1 VNYTKSTHLYR
12 QIIQDLKLKIND
24 GKLPVGTQIDTHKQL
39 ALNYN
44 VSLITVKKAI
54 DELVNEG
61 FLTSK
66 AGKGT
71 FVVNTEGKIK
81 ENKSIQTTN
90 TIGFVLRDLQN
101 PFFSL
106 IAHEIELL
114 AHHKGYTTLIANS
127 SDNFEK
133 EENIIRQLK
142 NSGASGLIIA
152 SMAQKYFASET
163 IRSLHREKFPYVMVS
178 YIHDKDIYFVGTD
191 HIHGGFL
198 ATEHLIKEGYKSI
211 GYINSPMGN
220 LTSDLRRIGYFKAF
234 EYYKKTVNP
243 DHIYY
248 LRSGGGWQ
256 YYTAGAEIGKLICK
270 TKNRPDAFFVY
281 NDLVA
286 LGFQRAILDSGLII
300 PDDIAIVGYDDIE
313 LASLARVPLTTIRQ
327 PVKKIATQALRVITA
342 QVESNKP
349 EYHTILKPELVIRN
363 STIKQTQ

>member
-1 VNYTKSTHLYR
+1 MKYTNSTHLYR
-12 QIIQDLKLKIND
+12 QIIQDLKLKITD
-24 GKLPVGTQIDTHKQL
+24 GKLPLGSQIDTQKQL
-39 ALNYN
+39 AVQYN

-54 DELVNEG
+54 DELVKEG

-71 FVVNTEGKIK
+71 FVVNPEGKIK
-81 ENKSIQTTN
+81 AKNSIKTIN

-114 AHHKGYTTLIANS
+114 AHQKGYTTLIANS

-142 NSGASGLIIA
+142 NSGATGLIIA

-163 IRSLHREKFPYVMVS
+163 IRTLHREKFPYVMVS

-191 HIHGGFL
+191 HVHGGFL
-198 ATEHLIKEGYKSI
+198 ATEHLIKQGFKSI
-211 GYINSPMGN
+211 GYINSSIGN

-234 EYYKKTVNP
+234 AHYKRTIDP
-243 DHIYY
+243 DHIFY
-248 LRSGGGWQ
+248 LQSGGGWQ
-256 YYTAGAEIGKLICK
+256 YFSAGIEIGKIICK
-270 TKNRPDAFFVY
+270 TKNRPEAFFVY

-286 LGFQRAILDSGLII
+286 LGFQRAILDYGLSI
-300 PDDIAIVGYDDIE
+300 PEDIAIVGYDDIE
-313 LASLARVPLTTIRQ
+313 LAGLAPVPLTTISQ
-327 PVKKIATQALRVITA
+327 PINEIAAHALRVITA
-342 QVESNKP
+342 QADSGNP
-349 EYHTILKPELVIRN
+349 EYHTILKPKLVIRN
-363 STIKQTQ
+363 STTLTS